1 MTGSLNAVL
10 QTANSGLQ
18 AAQAAL
24 RATSDN
30 ISNVNTPGYVR
41 KQIDQQQLIVDGVGM
56 GVKVD
61 GVKRITD
68 QYLQGASLTASA
80 EQSRWSAVSQYLDNA
95 QSLFGDPSGDGFF
108 FNRLDT
114 VYSAFQAAAND
125 PSSALLRGQ
134 ALSTTQ
140 DFLNEA
146 DRINTQIVSLGD
158 TVESKVTADIDT
170 ANGLL
175 SQITLLNADISRA
188 KLTGADASGSENIQS
203 QLLDQLSGIMNVRI
217 SGRSA
222 GGVDVRSTEGVLL
235 AGDGAATLTYNSTA
249 TTPGY
254 ITAQPAGSASAEAI
268 QVTSGELR
276 GLMDLRDVE
285 LPKLYTQLGEFVNG
299 AVSQLNAASNASAAY
314 PPPATMAGR
323 DTGLDLPTAVNGFS
337 GTTTI
342 AVVNSAGLMQQ
353 TVAIDFTAGTMSVN
367 GGATSA
373 FTPANF
379 LTSLN
384 TALGAAGSATF
395 ANGQLTLNASG
406 GNGLA
411 IDEGTSKK
419 VGQGFSQFFGLNDLV
434 TTSGF
439 TNYAT
444 GLKAT
449 DPNGFNPGDQI
460 TLRLSTADGR
470 PIKDVAVT
478 VPPAGQ
484 PAMSDLLN
492 ALNSNATGVG
502 LYGAFSLDSNGV
514 LSFAGSAPI
523 NAQVSVVSDNTQR
536 GTGGPSISQLFG
548 LGSKEREARAG
559 RFQVNPLLQGDPT
572 KMSMG
577 KLDATAAIGQVAV
590 RPGDGQG
597 ALGVSNS
604 GDTPIL
610 FQAAGTL
617 SQVTMSVSRYASEFG
632 GGIGRAAAAADTKKA
647 SAEAVATEATN
658 RRQSVE
664 GVNLDEELVNL
675 TTYQQAYSASA
686 RMIQATKD
694 LFDVLLNIV

>member
-1 MTGSLNAVL
+1 MSGSLSAVL

-41 KQIDQQQLIVDGVGM
+41 KQVDQQQLIVDGVGM
-56 GVKVD
+56 GVKID

-68 QYLQGASLTASA
+68 QYLQGASLTAAS
-80 EQSRWSAVSQYLDNA
+80 ESSRWSAVSQYLDNA

-108 FNRLDT
+108 FNRLDSI
-114 VYSAFQAAAND
+114 YSAFQASAND
-125 PSSALLRGQ
+125 PSSTLLRGQ

-146 DRINTQIVSLGD
+146 DRINSQIVSLGD
-158 TVESKVTADIDT
+158 TVETKVSADVDT

-175 SQITLLNADISRA
+175 EQISQLNTDIGRA
-188 KLTGADASGSENIQS
+188 KLVNADASGSENIQS
-203 QLLDQLSGIMNVRI
+203 QLLDKLSGIMNVRVNP
-217 SGRSA
+217 RA
-222 GGVDVRSTEGVLL
+222 NGGVEVRSTEGVLL
-235 AGDGAATLTYNSTA
+235 AGEGAAKLTYNSSA

-254 ITAQPAGSASAEAI
+254 ITAQPAGSANAEAI

-285 LPKLYTQLGEFVNG
+285 LPKLYDQLGEFVNG
-299 AVSQLNAASNASAAY
+299 AVGQLNAASNASAAY
-314 PPPATMAGR
+314 PAPATMTGR
-323 DTGLDLPTAVNGFS
+323 NTGLDLPTAIGGFS
-337 GTTTI
+337 GTSTI
-342 AVVNSAGLMQQ
+342 AIVNAAGVMQQ

-367 GGATSA
+367 GAAGTA

-379 LTSLN
+379 LTNLN
-384 TALGAAGSATF
+384 TALGANGSASF
-395 ANGQLTLNASG
+395 ANGQLTLNATG

-411 IDEGTSKK
+411 IDEGTSSKT
-419 VGQGFSQFFGLNDLV
+419 GQGFSHFFGLNDLV
-434 TTSGF
+434 TTTGF
-439 TNYAT
+439 TNYTT

-449 DPNGFNPGDQI
+449 DPHGFTPGAQI

-470 PIKDVAVT
+470 PIQDVAVT
-478 VPPAGQ
+478 VPAL

-492 ALNSNATGVG
+492 SLNNSASGAG
-502 LYGAFSLDSNGV
+502 LYGAFSLDANGV
-514 LSFAGSAPI
+514 LSFAGAPPT
-523 NAQVSVVSDNTQR
+523 NAQVSVVADNTQR
-536 GTGGPSISQLFG
+536 GAGGPSISQLFG
-548 LGSKEREARAG
+548 LGTKEREARAS
-559 RFQVNPLLQGDPT
+559 RFQVNPILQGDPT

-577 KLDATAAIGQVAV
+577 KLDVTAAIGTVAI

-597 ALGVSNS
+597 ALGVSTS
-604 GDTPIL
+604 GDVPVL

-617 SQVTMSVSRYASEFG
+617 GQVTMTVARYASEFG
-632 GGIGRAAAAADTKKA
+632 GGVGRAAAAAETRKT
-647 SAEAVATEATN
+647 SAEAVASEATN

-675 TTYQQAYSASA
+675 TTYQQAFGASA
-686 RMIQATKD
+686 RMIQATKE
-694 LFDVLLNIV
+694 LFDTLLNIV